1 MRPPAHHDALTD
13 PLIDRL
19 RAADPYA
26 APEAL
31 PPLDRARI
39 AGLHRRRAARRRLR
53 AGAAGGALA
62 LAAMLAVALGPSGGP
77 SDTAILVRA
86 VQASELPA
94 NSIVRIESVIEDRD
108 LQDPGLDYERRFTT
122 WLRTSARGA
131 LLSYRQRITG
141 DTDPRAVIGFEQV
154 GTPIGARS
162 ARARSYNPRTGEIA
176 SYPRL
181 TLPSTVF
188 AVKVHA
194 LLSAAR
200 AGRGHRVITIRS
212 AGHGHTTIR
221 VLERFGT
228 TSFASTV
235 RQRDFTLD
243 TTTYR
248 PLAFTDY
255 VRNRYK
261 GRLYSGRLTERIVG
275 ERTLPDT
282 PRNRRFLRLGG
293 PTS

>member
-1 MRPPAHHDALTD
+1 MKPPARGAVCAD

-19 RAADPYA
+19 RAADPYTA
-26 APEAL
+26 SEAL
-31 PPLDRARI
+31 PALDRTRI
-39 AGLHRRRAARRRLR
+39 VALRRRRAAHRRRR
-53 AGAAGGALA
+53 AATAGGALA
-62 LAAMLAVALGPSGGP
+62 LAATLVVALAPGGGP
-77 SDTAILVRA
+77 SPSSILLRA

-94 NSIVRIESVIEDRD
+94 SSIVRIDSVVENHD
-108 LQDPGLDYERRFTT
+108 LQNPKLDGERHFTT
-122 WLRTSARGA
+122 WLRTSAGGA

-141 DTDPRAVIGFEQV
+141 DTDPRTVIGFEQV
-154 GTPIGARS
+154 GTPIGGRS
-162 ARARSYNPRTGEIA
+162 ARARSYNPRTGAIA

-200 AGRGHRVITIRS
+200 TGRGHRTITIRS
-212 AGHGHTTIR
+212 AGHGETTIR

-243 TTTYR
+243 ATTYK

-261 GRLYSGRLTERIVG
+261 DRFYSGRLTERIMG
-275 ERTLPDT
+275 EQTLSDT
-282 PRNRRFLRLGG
+282 SENRRFLRLGG